1 VRVRKRIE
9 PFAVV
14 EVHDRSV
21 EFGDVYEGAPDH
33 ADDGRIV
40 ELEDGSVSV
49 PLFEEQVVVEKR
61 LVLRERVV
69 IRKAVL
75 GEHARIS
82 EQRDVERVEIEA
94 E

>member
-9 PFAVV
+9 PFAVS
-14 EVHDRSV
+14 ELHDRSV
-21 EFGDVYEGAPDH
+21 EFGDVYEGTADPE
-33 ADDGRIV
+33 DDGRIV

-49 PLFEEQVVVEKR
+49 PLFEEQIVVEKR

-75 GEHARIS
+75 GEQARIS
-82 EQRDVERVEIEA
+82 DDRQVERVEIDEQ
-94 E
+94 